1 MTRVPSLT
9 RRVVVGAVL
18 WSLGL
23 LLVASAV
30 LAGLIEQHR
39 ASAGVVHAALA
50 HTPVVATLALVLLAA
65 GVYQVRG
72 GLSSVGRLRA
82 RLADVRR
89 GEQMRLDGDYPAEV
103 QPLVDDLNALLERRD
118 QAIRRAQDRAGDLA
132 HGLKTPLAVIAQE
145 VARGG
150 RHEPGELAA
159 ILDEQIARMSRQIDY
174 HLAHARATASSGVGG
189 VGLATPVA
197 EAVAMLARTLARLH
211 AARGLTF
218 DLEVPDGI
226 VVRCQREDFHEMVG
240 NLMDNACKWARTRV
254 RVTTSESAPGL
265 ITLTVEDDGAGLPV
279 GAAPEALRRG
289 RRLDEAVPGWGLGLA
304 IASDL
309 ARVYGGN
316 LTLEASPLGGVA
328 ARLQLPSAR

>member
-30 LAGLIEQHR
+30 LAAAIEQHR
-39 ASAGVVHAALA
+39 ASAAAVHAALA

-82 RLADVRR
+82 RLGDVRR
-89 GEQMRLDGDYPAEV
+89 GDRTRVDGDYPAEV

-145 VARGG
+145 VARSAHHG
-150 RHEPGELAA
+150 PGELAT

-174 HLAHARATASSGVGG
+174 HLAHARATASSGVGS
-189 VGLATPVA
+189 VGLATPLG
-197 EAVAMLARTLARLH
+197 EAVAVLARTLARLH

-218 DLEVPDGI
+218 DLDVPDG
-226 VVRCQREDFHEMVG
+226 VVARCQREDLDEMVG
-240 NLMDNACKWARTRV
+240 NLMDNACKWASSRV
-254 RVTTSESAPGL
+254 RVTTSESASGL
-265 ITLTVEDDGAGLPV
+265 ITLTVEDDGAGLAD
-279 GAAPEALRRG
+279 GAATEALRRG
-289 RRLDEAVPGWGLGLA
+289 RRLDEGVPGWGLGLA
-304 IASDL
+304 IVGDL
-309 ARVYGGN
+309 ASMYGGR
-316 LTLEASPLGGVA
+316 LTLETSPLGGVA
-328 ARLQLPSAR
+328 ARLQLPSGR